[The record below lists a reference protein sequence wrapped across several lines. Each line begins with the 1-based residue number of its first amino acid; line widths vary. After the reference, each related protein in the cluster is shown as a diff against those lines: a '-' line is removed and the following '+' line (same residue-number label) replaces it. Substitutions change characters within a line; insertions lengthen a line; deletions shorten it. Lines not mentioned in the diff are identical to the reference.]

1 MRFERSC
8 IPGKTKNALM
18 LLIWILLS
26 WKGSWQITWFSVKTL
41 LWRHMLLKV
50 HKQWNYLHK
59 NNRALNVEIWTSKE
73 KFDKVPTRLLARIYL
88 TLKDKVDRSS
98 MEALI
103 PALTSDDFFEVYKLL
118 VKTELLEN
126 TKSPAGSE
134 ILERFM
140 QDLMNCK

>member
-1 MRFERSC
+1 
-8 IPGKTKNALM
+8 
-18 LLIWILLS
+18 
-26 WKGSWQITWFSVKTL
+26 
-41 LWRHMLLKV
+41 
-50 HKQWNYLHK
+50 
-59 NNRALNVEIWTSKE
+59 
-73 KFDKVPTRLLARIYL
+73 
-88 TLKDKVDRSS
+88 